1 MGKYVVKVHRKGLII
16 LPAELRRKYG
26 IREGGEVI
34 LIDEDARIVLIPRV
48 KLADLY
54 GSAKDYGKV
63 IDEIIREIY
72 EERSIGARREDKA
85 F

>member
-1 MGKYVVKVHRKGLII
+1 MGKYVVKLHRKGLIV

-26 IREGGEVI
+26 IKEGGEVI
-34 LIDEDARIVLIPRV
+34 LIDEDARIVLVPRV

-63 IDEIIREIY
+63 IDEMIREVY
-72 EERSIGARREDKA
+72 EERRIEARS
-85 F
+85 

>member
-63 IDEIIREIY
+63 IDEMIREVY
-72 EERSIGARREDKA
+72 EERRIEAHS
-85 F
+85 

>member
-1 MGKYVVKVHRKGLII
+1 MGDLVGKYVVKVHRKGLIV

-26 IREGGEVI
+26 IKEGGEAI

-63 IDEIIREIY
+63 IDEMIREVY
-72 EERSIGARREDKA
+72 EERRIEARS
-85 F
+85 